1 MEKKVSIIK
10 LFQEKKY
17 SEVIFLIDNKVPEN
31 QKNSSV
37 LNLLGVSR
45 ILKGKL
51 NKEDFLLAID
61 NFKTATLKEHQT
73 KNSLEAFKN
82 FINISVELY
91 DFDKSTENHKKVLK
105 FFKEILNIYN
115 QNKDFF
121 SKDEFFLL
129 SLIRVHVRLND
140 LDKVRENYEELIK
153 NKFYRPETICDLI
166 YNNLFVKNW
175 KQEDFLKYGRLLNS
189 NIKVYEN
196 EKLSPIHKVKNKK
209 IKIGFLSS
217 DIKSK
222 HSVIYFLKTVIDNY
236 NKDKFEIYLFSN
248 NLKSSEDETIRSIK
262 NSINKN
268 YDIYGMNDIETINLI
283 RDNKIDILI
292 DLMGLT
298 SDQKIK
304 ILKNRAAPIQ
314 IVWCGFCNT
323 TGIDE
328 VDYIIS
334 DPNLIYNS
342 EIDLYQEKIIFMP
355 KIWNCH
361 TGLQIKKIF
370 NESPLLKNNMVTFG
384 SFNNF
389 GKINTSVVET
399 WSRILKKV
407 KNSKLI
413 LKSSRPRV
421 TEILSEKF
429 KNQGVLNS
437 VEFIT
442 TLTNFEDHMH
452 LYKKIDIAL
461 DTFPYNGVT
470 TSFEAIWMGVP
481 VITMKGYN
489 FHSRCGESINKNL
502 NMKCLIAENEI
513 DYVAKATELS
523 DNKEKLLDI
532 RKKIFDQATSSPLFD
547 TKSFSNDFFKSLA
560 TVYNKYLQDLK

>member
-17 SEVIFLIDNKVPEN
+17 SEVIFLIDKKVPEN

-45 ILKGKL
+45 ILKGKP

-61 NFKTATLKEHQT
+61 NFKTATLKEHKT

-82 FINISVELY
+82 FINVSVELY
-91 DFDKSTENHKKVLK
+91 DFDKSTENHQRVLK
-105 FFKEILNIYN
+105 FFKEILNIYD

-129 SLIRVHVRLND
+129 SLIRVHTRLND
-140 LDKVRENYEELIK
+140 LVKVRKYYEELIK
-153 NKFYRPETICDLI
+153 NKFYRSTTICSLI
-166 YNNLFVKNW
+166 YNNLFVNNW
-175 KQEDFLKYGRLLNS
+175 KQEDFLKYGRLLNK
-189 NIKVYEN
+189 NIKTYEN
-196 EKLSPIHKVKNKK
+196 EKLRPIHKDKNKK

-222 HSVIYFLKTVIDNY
+222 HSVIYFLKTVIKNY
-236 NKDKFEIYLFSN
+236 NKDKYEIYLFSN
-248 NLKSSEDETIRSIK
+248 NLTSSEDETIRSIK
-262 NSINKN
+262 SSINKN
-268 YDIYGMNDIETINLI
+268 YNIYGINDVETINLI
-283 RDNKIDILI
+283 RGNKIDILI

-298 SDQKIK
+298 SDQKIT

-323 TGIDE
+323 TGIEE

-342 EIDLYQEKIIFMP
+342 EINLYQEKIIFMP

-361 TGLQIKKIF
+361 TGLEIERTF
-370 NESPLLKNNMVTFG
+370 NNSPFLNNNLTTFG

-389 GKINTSVVET
+389 GKINTSVVAT

-421 TEILSEKF
+421 TELLTEQF

-437 VEFIT
+437 VEFMT
-442 TLTNFEDHMH
+442 TITNFEDHMQ

-489 FHSRCGESINKNL
+489 FNSRCGESINKNL
-502 NMKCLIAENEI
+502 NMEYLIAENEM
-513 DYVAKATELS
+513 DYVAKAKELS
-523 DNKEKLLDI
+523 ENKEKLLDI
-532 RKKIFDQATSSPLFD
+532 RKKIFDQAVSSPLFD
-547 TKSFSNDFFKSLA
+547 TKSFSNDFFKSLE
-560 TVYNKYLQDLK
+560 TIYNKQ

>member
-1 MEKKVSIIK
+1 
-10 LFQEKKY
+10 
-17 SEVIFLIDNKVPEN
+17 
-31 QKNSSV
+31 
-37 LNLLGVSR
+37 
-45 ILKGKL
+45 
-51 NKEDFLLAID
+51 
-61 NFKTATLKEHQT
+61 
-73 KNSLEAFKN
+73 
-82 FINISVELY
+82 
-91 DFDKSTENHKKVLK
+91 
-105 FFKEILNIYN
+105 
-115 QNKDFF
+115 
-121 SKDEFFLL
+121 
-129 SLIRVHVRLND
+129 LIRVHVRLND

-175 KQEDFLKYGRLLNS
+175 NQEDFLKYGRLLNK
-189 NIKVYEN
+189 NIKIYEN
-196 EKLSPIHKVKNKK
+196 EKLSLIHKDKNKK

-248 NLKSSEDETIRSIK
+248 NFKSSSDDETIRSIK
-262 NSINKN
+262 SSINKN

-283 RDNKIDILI
+283 RGNKIDILI

-323 TGIDE
+323 TGIE
-328 VDYIIS
+328 EIDYIIS

-342 EIDLYQEKIIFMP
+342 ELDLYREKIIFMP

-361 TGLQIKKIF
+361 TGLEIERNF
-370 NESPLLKNNMVTFG
+370 NDSPFLNNNMVTFG

-399 WSRILKKV
+399 WSKIIKKV

-437 VEFIT
+437 VEFMT
-442 TLTNFEDHMH
+442 TLTNFEDHMQ

-502 NMKCLIAENEI
+502 NMKCLIAENEM
-513 DYVAKATELS
+513 DYVAKAKELS
-523 DNKEKLLDI
+523 DNREKLLDI

-547 TKSFSNDFFKSLA
+547 TKSFSNDFFKSME
-560 TVYNKYLQDLK
+560 TIYSKQ

>member
-1 MEKKVSIIK
+1 M
-10 LFQEKKY
+10 
-17 SEVIFLIDNKVPEN
+17 
-31 QKNSSV
+31 
-37 LNLLGVSR
+37 
-45 ILKGKL
+45 
-51 NKEDFLLAID
+51 
-61 NFKTATLKEHQT
+61 
-73 KNSLEAFKN
+73 
-82 FINISVELY
+82 
-91 DFDKSTENHKKVLK
+91 
-105 FFKEILNIYN
+105 
-115 QNKDFF
+115 
-121 SKDEFFLL
+121 
-129 SLIRVHVRLND
+129 
-140 LDKVRENYEELIK
+140 IK
-153 NKFYRPETICDLI
+153 NKFYRSETICSLI
-166 YNNLFVKNW
+166 YNNLFVNNW
-175 KQEDFLKYGRLLNS
+175 KQEDFLKHGSLLNK
-189 NIKVYEN
+189 NIKIYEN
-196 EKLSPIHKVKNKK
+196 EKLRPIHENKNKK

-262 NSINKN
+262 SSINKN
-268 YDIYGMNDIETINLI
+268 YDIYGLNDIETINLI
-283 RDNKIDILI
+283 RGNKIDILI

-323 TGIDE
+323 TGIEE

-342 EIDLYQEKIIFMP
+342 ELDLYQEKIIFMP

-361 TGLQIKKIF
+361 TGLEIEKTF
-370 NESPLLKNNMVTFG
+370 NESPFLKNKMVTFG

-407 KNSKLI
+407 DNSKLI

-421 TEILSEKF
+421 IELLSEQF

-437 VEFIT
+437 VEFMT
-442 TLTNFEDHMH
+442 TITNFEDHMH

-489 FHSRCGESINKNL
+489 FNSRCGESINKNL
-502 NMKCLIAENEI
+502 NMEYLIAENEM
-513 DYVAKATELS
+513 DYVAKAKELS
-523 DNKEKLLDI
+523 ENKDKLLDI
-532 RKKIFDQATSSPLFD
+532 RKKIFDQAASSPLFD

-560 TVYNKYLQDLK
+560 TIYNKYLQDLE

>member
-1 MEKKVSIIK
+1 M
-10 LFQEKKY
+10 
-17 SEVIFLIDNKVPEN
+17 
-31 QKNSSV
+31 
-37 LNLLGVSR
+37 
-45 ILKGKL
+45 
-51 NKEDFLLAID
+51 
-61 NFKTATLKEHQT
+61 
-73 KNSLEAFKN
+73 
-82 FINISVELY
+82 
-91 DFDKSTENHKKVLK
+91 
-105 FFKEILNIYN
+105 
-115 QNKDFF
+115 
-121 SKDEFFLL
+121 
-129 SLIRVHVRLND
+129 
-140 LDKVRENYEELIK
+140 
-153 NKFYRPETICDLI
+153 
-166 YNNLFVKNW
+166 
-175 KQEDFLKYGRLLNS
+175 LNS

-323 TGIDE
+323 TGIEE

-342 EIDLYQEKIIFMP
+342 ELDLYREKIIFMP

-361 TGLQIKKIF
+361 TGLEIERNF
-370 NESPLLKNNMVTFG
+370 NDSPFLNNNMVTFG

-389 GKINTSVVET
+389 GKINSSVVET
-399 WSRILKKV
+399 WSKIIKKV

-429 KNQGVLNS
+429 QNQGVLNS
-437 VEFIT
+437 VKFMT
-442 TLTNFEDHMH
+442 TTTNFEDHMQ

-489 FHSRCGESINKNL
+489 FNSRCGESINKNI
-502 NMKCLIAENEI
+502 NMEYLIAENEI
-513 DYVAKATELS
+513 DYVAKAKELS

-532 RKKIFDQATSSPLFD
+532 RKKIFNQATSSPLFD